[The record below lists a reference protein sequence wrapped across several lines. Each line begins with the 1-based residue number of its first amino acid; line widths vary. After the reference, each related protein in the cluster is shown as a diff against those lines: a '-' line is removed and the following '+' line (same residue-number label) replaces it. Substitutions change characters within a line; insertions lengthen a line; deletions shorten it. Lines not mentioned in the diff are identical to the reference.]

1 MKKFALAIISILG
14 CLLLGVAQSPST
26 NYVKTTVYRVQVQV
40 DPSDQELK
48 VLLDDDTFRP
58 ITPDDKVSSIQY
70 FDGLGRPLQALQLN
84 AGGNHQTIVQ
94 HFEFDQYG
102 RQVKNYLPYP
112 VAPGSNPL
120 DMVDPSDPVTGFD
133 HYYRTNYA
141 NDFDPNFSTINPY
154 SETDFEDSPLNRV
167 LRQAA
172 PGSDWAMESGHEIKM
187 EYRANSP
194 ADNVMMF
201 GVSFPNLSTATP
213 SDNLGKY
220 EPKLEYE
227 GYYPGGR
234 LYKNIVRDE
243 NHVSGNDH
251 TVEEF
256 TDKQGRVVLKRTYE
270 GGDPHDT
277 YYVYDD

>member
-1 MKKFALAIISILG
+1 MKKFTLASVLLIFCSILFG
-14 CLLLGVAQSPST
+14 SAQTANT
-26 NYVKTTVYRVQVQV
+26 NYVKTKAF
-40 DPSDQELK
+40 K
-48 VLLDDDTFRP
+48 VRTTDGINDLDTGTDMAQ
-58 ITPDDKVSSIQY
+58 DDKSTAIQY
-70 FDGLGRPLQALQLN
+70 FDGLGRPLQALQIN

-94 HFEFDQYG
+94 HFEYDGYG
-102 RQVKNYLPYP
+102 RKVKNYLPYP
-112 VAPGSNPL
+112 VALGSNPL

-133 HYYRTNYA
+133 HYYQTNYA
-141 NDFDPNFSTINPY
+141 NDFDPNFNSINPY

-172 PGSDWAMESGHEIKM
+172 PGSDWAKGNGHEVEM
-187 EYRANSP
+187 DYQANTA
-194 ADNVMMF
+194 ADAVYMF
-201 GVSFPNLSTATP
+201 SVSLPNLTSANAQN
-213 SDNLGKY
+213 NLGKY
-220 EPKLEYE
+220 EPVLEYD
-227 GYYPGGR
+227 GIYPAGQ
-234 LYKNIVRDE
+234 LYKNIVKDE